1 MQYHVMR
8 LIFLL
13 AMINNLCAYLFL
25 PWHRCEFRI
34 LDYGDFCLNSDAKQK
49 KIVNSWMW
57 INVNFLISFK
67 LFDLIN

>member
-1 MQYHVMR
+1 M
-8 LIFLL
+8 LI
-13 AMINNLCAYLFL
+13 
-25 PWHRCEFRI
+25 I
-34 LDYGDFCLNSDAKQK
+34 LDYGNFCLNSDVKQK